1 MVVVRLPP
9 PTGGISPQFTV
20 LEPNTKLL
28 RIFDPTRHN
37 ATALGFRN
45 YGPIS
50 RFDHQRFD
58 SDKPGI
64 DKDRGILYFGFSL
77 SCCLIEIFGDSRI
90 IQIQEQQIAI
100 VTLTQSLKLL
110 DLRGAAA
117 MRAGTV
123 TAVSAITQRDISQ
136 AWGRYFYEHPEFYA
150 EIDGLIFSGAHN
162 GEDAISLYE
171 RAISVLSVAKVQELP
186 LKHPDL
192 VQPILEIA
200 ENHNLLVMNS

>member
-77 SCCLIEIFGDSRI
+77 SCCLIEIFGDSRT